1 MGLLLVDQVLVD
13 LVLVGLGPLGQR
25 AVVVVGPGLPV
36 PRLLRP
42 VGPSPDWW
50 GSGLPVQRLLV
61 DLV

>member
-13 LVLVGLGPLGQR
+13 LVLVGLGPLGLR

-36 PRLLRP
+36 PRLL
-42 VGPSPDWW
+42 
-50 GSGLPVQRLLV
+50 V